1 MPDSSIHPFS
11 THSTKPQEYNN
22 LINELNEQV
31 SAHYPDDI
39 LQFCFDFFEKKLAEE
54 RAHHRNPTFAP
65 GIYKRTYT
73 QKESF
78 FFFV

>member
-78 FFFV
+78 FFV